1 MDEYKDDQDTV
12 MPKSV
17 ADYLVERLANRTAG
31 EPRTR
36 PSRVALLAGTGVVIL
51 IVGAGAGILLRK
63 AALSPAVPQVG
74 KHTQATVAVKVAPPD
89 RRQLPRQVSL
99 PATLDAFEQVT
110 LYAKTAGYLKWIKAD
125 LGDRVRRGEVLA
137 EIDVPEI
144 APEIK
149 GSEAEVERARANI
162 GNQRAELERA
172 KADLDLKKLT
182 YDRLKSIR
190 EQEPDVIPQQQVDE
204 AKAQYEVA
212 RATVTVADSK
222 IKIAE
227 SEASKAE
234 AARARLN
241 TIMGFSRIIAPFDGV
256 VTKRHADPGTL
267 IQQAT
272 SQTNVSPVVTVA
284 RIDTLRVFIDV
295 MELDVPFIKAGNPA
309 VITVDALPGKTFEGT
324 TTRFATALDPK
335 TRTMRTEIDILN
347 RGGELRP
354 GMYGQVK
361 LTLEVREN
369 ALTVPARALAIE
381 GSKTYVFTAVDG
393 KAKRVEVKTGLD
405 DGINVEITGGLTEQE
420 RVIVSDRTGIKDGT
434 PVEAS

>member
-74 KHTQATVAVKVAPPD
+74 KH
-89 RRQLPRQVSL
+89 
-99 PATLDAFEQVT
+99 EQVT

-149 GSEAEVERARANI
+149 GSEAEVERAKANI

-182 YDRLKSIR
+182 YDRVKSIR

-204 AKAQYEVA
+204 A
-212 RATVTVADSK
+212 
-222 IKIAE
+222 
-227 SEASKAE
+227 
-234 AARARLN
+234 
-241 TIMGFSRIIAPFDGV
+241 
-256 VTKRHADPGTL
+256 
-267 IQQAT
+267 
-272 SQTNVSPVVTVA
+272 
-284 RIDTLRVFIDV
+284 
-295 MELDVPFIKAGNPA
+295 
-309 VITVDALPGKTFEGT
+309 
-324 TTRFATALDPK
+324 
-335 TRTMRTEIDILN
+335 
-347 RGGELRP
+347 
-354 GMYGQVK
+354 
-361 LTLEVREN
+361 
-369 ALTVPARALAIE
+369 
-381 GSKTYVFTAVDG
+381 
-393 KAKRVEVKTGLD
+393 
-405 DGINVEITGGLTEQE
+405 
-420 RVIVSDRTGIKDGT
+420 
-434 PVEAS
+434 

>member
-1 MDEYKDDQDTV
+1 MDEYKEDQNTI

-36 PSRVALLAGTGVVIL
+36 PSRVALLAGTGLGIL
-51 IVGAGAGILLRK
+51 IVGAGAALLLRK

-74 KHTQATVAVKVAPPD
+74 KPTQATVAVKVAPPD

-284 RIDTLRVFIDV
+284 R
-295 MELDVPFIKAGNPA
+295 
-309 VITVDALPGKTFEGT
+309 
-324 TTRFATALDPK
+324 
-335 TRTMRTEIDILN
+335 
-347 RGGELRP
+347 
-354 GMYGQVK
+354 
-361 LTLEVREN
+361 
-369 ALTVPARALAIE
+369 
-381 GSKTYVFTAVDG
+381 
-393 KAKRVEVKTGLD
+393 
-405 DGINVEITGGLTEQE
+405 
-420 RVIVSDRTGIKDGT
+420 
-434 PVEAS
+434 